1 MNNDRDDEDQRHVR
15 HRRAET
21 GNADIDAVLAT
32 VADSDEV
39 TVETLEQAHEQLR
52 AALDGD

>member
-1 MNNDRDDEDQRHVR
+1 MNNDWDEEDQPRPRHE
-15 HRRAET
+15 RAGT
-21 GNADIDAVLAT
+21 GSADIDAVLAT